1 MVRIVLD
8 VETAEEPN
16 ATVFNRVL
24 FKVTK
29 DELIYNATFQE
40 VGNKEEPRKDDVAL
54 KAKVLCWMRDKD
66 VPIVSVARYL
76 GMQISSVKNLLYTK
90 ALPITPK
97 RAEQL
102 KAMMQDE
109 AFLNSQRLFN

>member
-24 FKVTK
+24 FKLTK
-29 DELIYNATFQE
+29 DELIHNATFQE
-40 VGNKEEPRKDDVAL
+40 VVNEDKPRQADVAL
-54 KAKVLCWMRDKD
+54 KARVLCWMRDKD
-66 VPIVSVARYL
+66 VSIVSVARYL
-76 GMQISSVKNLLYTK
+76 GMQVSSVKNLLYCK
-90 ALPITPK
+90 ALSITPR

-102 KAMMQDE
+102 NAMMQDE
-109 AFLNSQRLFN
+109 SFPNSQRLFN

>member
-24 FKVTK
+24 FKLVK
-29 DELIYNATFQE
+29 DELIHNATFQE
-40 VGNKEEPRKDDVAL
+40 VVNKDEPRKDDVAL
-54 KAKVLCWMRDKD
+54 KAEVLCWMRDKD
-66 VPIVSVARYL
+66 VHIGSVARHL
-76 GMQISSVKNLLYTK
+76 GMQVSSVKNLLYCN
-90 ALPITPK
+90 ALPITQR

-102 KAMMQDE
+102 NAMMQDE